1 MLDREVKFE
10 NLKEMLQKSVEKFGD
25 EAAFYPGRTV
35 SSGYTWKLWGRL
47 SQGTY
52 DAAL

>member
-25 EAAFYPGRTV
+25 EAAFY
-35 SSGYTWKLWGRL
+35 LD
-47 SQGTY
+47 GTNIE
-52 DAAL
+52 DSKKNNI